1 MFKHILLPTDGSPVA
16 NKAVKAGI
24 ALARQLGARVTGYYA
39 MERVPPPVYAEGYI
53 PDPQTLALWDKRTR
67 EYAEKQIAAMAKLAK
82 AARVRFQGVCAKADS
97 PAEGIVRTARR
108 KGCDSIFMA
117 SHGRSGIAKLVMGS
131 VTDRVIRTSGV
142 PVIVYR

>member
-24 ALARQLGARVTGYYA
+24 ALARELGARVTGYYA

-53 PDPQTLALWDKRTR
+53 PDPQTIALWDKRAK
-67 EYAEKQIAAMAKLAK
+67 EYGEKQIAAMAKLAK
-82 AARVRFQGVCAKADS
+82 AARVRFQGVCARADT
-97 PAEGIVRTARR
+97 PADGIVRTARR

-131 VTDRVIRTSGV
+131 VTDRVMRTSNV

>member
-39 MERVPPPVYAEGYI
+39 VEPAMPPIYAEGYI
-53 PDPQTLALWDKRTR
+53 PDPKTLALMDRR
-67 EYAEKQIAAMAKLAK
+67 AMEFGEKQIEAMAKLAK
-82 AARVRFQGVCAKADS
+82 TARLRFQGVCAKAET
-97 PAEGIVRTARR
+97 PAQGIVRTARR
-108 KGCDSIFMA
+108 RGCDSIFIA
-117 SHGRSGIAKLVMGS
+117 SHGRRGIAKLVMGS
-131 VTDRVIRTSGV
+131 VTEKVLRTSSV

>member
-16 NKAVKAGI
+16 NKAVKAGLK
-24 ALARQLGARVTGYYA
+24 LARELGARVTGYYA
-39 MERVPPPVYAEGYI
+39 IERVPPPVYAEGYI
-53 PDPQTLALWDKRTR
+53 PDPQTLALWDRRTK
-67 EYAEKQIAAMAKLAK
+67 EYAEKQIEAMAKLAR
-82 AARVRFQGVCAKADS
+82 AARVRFQGVSAKAET

-108 KGCDSIFMA
+108 RGCDAIFMA

>member
-16 NKAVKAGI
+16 NKAAKAGLK
-24 ALARQLGARVTGYYA
+24 LARKLGARVTGYYA
-39 MERVPPPVYAEGYI
+39 IERVPPPVYAEGYI
-53 PDPQTLALWDKRTR
+53 PDPQTLALWDRRAR

-82 AARVRFQGVCAKADS
+82 AARVRFQGVSAKAET
-97 PAEGIVRTARR
+97 PAEGIVRVARR
-108 KGCDSIFMA
+108 RGCDAIFMA

-131 VTDRVIRTSGV
+131 VTDRVIRTSSV

>member
-24 ALARQLGARVTGYYA
+24 ALARELGARVTGYYA
-39 MERVPPPVYAEGYI
+39 IESALPPIYAEGYI
-53 PDPQTLALWDKRTR
+53 ADPKTVMLMDRRAT
-67 EYAEKQIAAMAKLAK
+67 EYGEKQIAAMAKLAK
-82 AARVRFQGVCAKADS
+82 AARVPFQGVCAKAAT

-117 SHGRSGIAKLVMGS
+117 SHGRRGIAKLVMGS
-131 VTDRVIRTSGV
+131 VTDRVLRASTV
-142 PVIVYR
+142 PVVVYR

>member
-39 MERVPPPVYAEGYI
+39 IERVPPPVYAEGYI
-53 PDPQTLALWDKRTR
+53 PDPQTLALWDRRSK
-67 EYAEKQIAAMAKLAK
+67 EYGEKQVAAIAKLAK
-82 AARVRFQGVCAKADS
+82 AARVRFQGVCAKADT
-97 PAEGIVRTARR
+97 PADGIVRTARR
-108 KGCDSIFMA
+108 KGCDAIFMA

-142 PVIVYR
+142 PVVVYR